1 MDRLR
6 DADTTLVVPNPFDI
20 PPPGSIHD
28 KPGFFVD
35 CDLEAGFLGTPF
47 RAYWAN
53 MITECIRNAILKAGL
68 VPEYT
73 DWTQLGLAIEKIAI
87 TVVKNLIPQPTLQ
100 SGGNVTGEIRVLDG
114 IFTLNAPEA
123 PEIPD
128 VLVQE
133 GGNVTGTI
141 SIADGTF
148 TLTADDTGGGG
159 GEGPAIPDKIVA
171 IGSGTSIR
179 PAQDGA
185 KSAGWDNGEFGV
197 SGVISCGNG
206 YIRSSVYDGQPL
218 GNAGNGLF
226 LATLSGDGDAGAYF
240 FKGATNSTPANVGGV
255 RKFAVDTLGA
265 IFAST
270 ASIGAADYAEWF
282 ETVDGQPLAPG
293 LSVVLVAGKVRPAT
307 EADCP
312 GDIIGVTR
320 PGDTRLALIGNAAE
334 AHWAGLYLT
343 DAFGAPIWT
352 EAVGA
357 DGTVSRTQ
365 ALNPAYDPD
374 RPYLPR
380 SQRPDWVLV
389 GLLGQVP
396 VQSGQ
401 PLGDRWRVM
410 RRASAAVDLVYI
422 R

>member
-6 DADTTLVVPNPFDI
+6 DADTTLVVPNPHDI

-28 KPGFFVD
+28 QPGFFVD

-73 DWTQLGLAIEKIAI
+73 DWTQLGLAIETIAI
-87 TVVKNLIPQPTLQ
+87 NVVKNLIPQPTLQ

-123 PEIPD
+123 PESPD

-148 TLTADDTGGGG
+148 TLTAEGGGGSGG
-159 GEGPAIPDKIVA
+159 GEGPAIPNKIVA
-171 IGSGTSIR
+171 IGSGTSIQA
-179 PAQDGA
+179 AQGGGKQA
-185 KSAGWDNGEFGV
+185 SWDNGEFGV

-206 YIRSSVYDGQPL
+206 YIRSSVYEGQPL
-218 GNAGNGLF
+218 AGSGNGLF
-226 LATLSGDGDAGAYF
+226 HATIFGDP
-240 FKGATNSTPANVGGV
+240 TPAHNFYVAASNSVAANPGGV
-255 RKFAVDTLGA
+255 RKFAVDMTGE
-265 IFAST
+265 IFASN

-282 ETVDGQPLAPG
+282 EGAADLPPG
-293 LSVVLVAGKVRPAT
+293 VSVVIGDAGLRRFDPERDAL
-307 EADCP
+307 D
-312 GDIIGVTR
+312 DIIGITR
-320 PGDTRLALIGNAAE
+320 PRDTRAALIGNAAE

-343 DAFGAPIWT
+343 DDFGAPIWT
-352 EAVGA
+352 EAQDEEGRVYPIQ
-357 DGTVSRTQ
+357 TV
-365 ALNPAYDPD
+365 NPAYDPS
-374 RPYLPR
+374 RPYTPR
-380 SQRPDWVLV
+380 SQRPEWSLV
-389 GLLGQVP
+389 GLLGQIP
-396 VQSGQ
+396 LRDHQ
-401 PLGDRWRVM
+401 PLNPRWRRL
-410 RRASAAVDLVYI
+410 RRFADGVTLILV